1 MLIKKENMVHE
12 QRTHWRDG
20 KGTADVIHFTKTD
33 NPPKWRFA
41 GVMIFEPGTSIGNH
55 VHSGEY
61 ELYYV
66 LEGEGTLLDNGVPVQ
81 VGPGDAVYTGA
92 GAAHSLENTGTT
104 TLKVLGVVV
113 QE

>member
-41 GVMIFEPGTSIGNH
+41 GVMI
-55 VHSGEY
+55 
-61 ELYYV
+61 L
-66 LEGEGTLLDNGVPVQ
+66 
-81 VGPGDAVYTGA
+81 
-92 GAAHSLENTGTT
+92 
-104 TLKVLGVVV
+104 
-113 QE
+113 